1 MTETFRDDLRM
12 DSGLEGQRCVR
23 VAKVVEP
30 DLGQVSRSRR
40 NNELTRIT
48 IRRRKEVAQL
58 L

>member
-1 MTETFRDDLRM
+1 M

-23 VAKVVEP
+23 VATVVEP

-48 IRRRKEVAQL
+48 IRRREEVAQL